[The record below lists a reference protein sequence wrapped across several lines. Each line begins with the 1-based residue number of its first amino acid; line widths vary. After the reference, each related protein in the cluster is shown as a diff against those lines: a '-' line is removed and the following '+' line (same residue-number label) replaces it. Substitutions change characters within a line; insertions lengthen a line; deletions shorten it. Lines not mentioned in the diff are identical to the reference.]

1 MIPFRLEVEGA
12 MKVNNAAI
20 FMGDSSRSQ
29 RHNGIQE
36 EKGGR
41 KSIFAGNMKDNF
53 DPIARKKQQA
63 RQQAMKIVGDAWD
76 GERKMDEELS
86 KTKEKLGEYREMKL
100 AAESQL
106 KGIEREEEAL
116 RKAYGIEDEAQ
127 AQADLKLLDKK
138 AASMEEGSQ
147 VVLTEEEKQR
157 LSQIDEAGLREYQEK
172 SQALNDRAKAYNA
185 QIREADNG
193 MFAIA
198 AANTDA
204 KINKPQI
211 QAKTIMKA
219 QETADEILEAA
230 SKEIIGMLTEEAKD
244 HVDQEL
250 EEKKEAAEEKAEKE
264 EEEKEKIG
272 KAKEEKEQKEEF
284 VEEVADTGEFS
295 VEADNVLK
303 DVQRDI
309 KKVMDEMKLLEE
321 DLKGAAVDTAL

>member
-1 MIPFRLEVEGA
+1 

-172 SQALNDRAKAYNA
+172 SLALNDRAKAYNA

-264 EEEKEKIG
+264 EEEKEKIE

-284 VEEVADTGEFS
+284 VEEVADTGEFI

>member
-1 MIPFRLEVEGA
+1 

-264 EEEKEKIG
+264 EEEKEKIE

-284 VEEVADTGEFS
+284 VEEVADTGEFI

>member
-1 MIPFRLEVEGA
+1 

-106 KGIEREEEAL
+106 KGIEREAEAL

-264 EEEKEKIG
+264 EEEKEKIE

-284 VEEVADTGEFS
+284 VEEVADTGEFI

>member
-1 MIPFRLEVEGA
+1 

-250 EEKKEAAEEKAEKE
+250 EEKKEAAEE
-264 EEEKEKIG
+264 IG
-272 KAKEEKEQKEEF
+272 RAH
-284 VEEVADTGEFS
+284 V
-295 VEADNVLK
+295 
-303 DVQRDI
+303 
-309 KKVMDEMKLLEE
+309 
-321 DLKGAAVDTAL
+321 

>member
-1 MIPFRLEVEGA
+1 
-12 MKVNNAAI
+12 
-20 FMGDSSRSQ
+20 
-29 RHNGIQE
+29 
-36 EKGGR
+36 
-41 KSIFAGNMKDNF
+41 
-53 DPIARKKQQA
+53 
-63 RQQAMKIVGDAWD
+63 
-76 GERKMDEELS
+76 
-86 KTKEKLGEYREMKL
+86 
-100 AAESQL
+100 
-106 KGIEREEEAL
+106 
-116 RKAYGIEDEAQ
+116 
-127 AQADLKLLDKK
+127 
-138 AASMEEGSQ
+138 MEEGSQ

-264 EEEKEKIG
+264 EEEKEKIE

-284 VEEVADTGEFS
+284 VEEVADTGEFI

>member
-1 MIPFRLEVEGA
+1 

-172 SQALNDRAKAYNA
+172 SQALKDREKAYNA

-264 EEEKEKIG
+264 EEEKEKIE

-284 VEEVADTGEFS
+284 VEEVADTGEFI

-309 KKVMDEMKLLEE
+309 KKVMEEMKLLEE